1 MPRWLAVVLALAI
14 AAASAAG
21 QSLPQS
27 PPQTAPQNEPPKGNT
42 AGGAPSRIHLQPKL
56 APGDVMRYQVQFQT
70 TSRTTRSGAVSD
82 PQGPSQTVVTWDA
95 ILRVEVLPAPSA
107 GAGAAGT
114 MRLRTTYEKSV
125 ARLDSDT
132 PDPEQESVEKQY
144 AQMQGKSME
153 FTLDGAGRVSN
164 VQGLEGIVSGEEA
177 VKAAGQWMAQFSA
190 STGAPAAGIVLGEKW
205 SSEESAASLPLAGY
219 VWRTDSTYL
228 RNEAC
233 RPASLASA
241 PAPSAAESCAVIL
254 AQLTLRGPRSKKDP
268 TPQEFRRNGLETS
281 GAWSGSGDG
290 LTYISLES
298 GWVVSVTQSMSE
310 QMDVTISKG
319 SENGMHYAGT
329 VATRSSLSLV
339 PPDPVTP
346 PQ

>member
-1 MPRWLAVVLALAI
+1 MFALAI

-21 QSLPQS
+21 QSLPP
-27 PPQTAPQNEPPKGNT
+27 PPQTAQNGPQKGTT
-42 AGGAPSRIHLQPKL
+42 AGGAPSRVHLQPKL
-56 APGDVMRYQVQFQT
+56 VPGDVMRYQVQFQT
-70 TSRTTRSGAVSD
+70 TSQTTRSGVVSD

-107 GAGAAGT
+107 AAGAAGAI
-114 MRLRTTYEKSV
+114 RLRTTYEKSV

-144 AQMQGKSME
+144 AQMEGKSME

-164 VQGLEGIVSGEEA
+164 VQGLEGIVSGADA

-190 STGAPAAGIVLGEKW
+190 STGAPAAGIALGEKW
-205 SSEESAASLPLAGY
+205 NSEESAASLPLAGY
-219 VWRTDSTYL
+219 VWHTDSTYL

-233 RPASLASA
+233 HPASLASA
-241 PAPSAAESCAVIL
+241 PAPSAGESCAVIL

-281 GAWSGSGDG
+281 GVWSGSGDS
-290 LTYISLES
+290 LTYISLEN
-298 GWVVSVTQSMSE
+298 GWVVSVTQNMSE

-339 PPDPVTP
+339 PPDPATSP
-346 PQ
+346 DSPR